1 MAKIKI
7 NANKS
12 TPKQLTKAEILS
24 TTSKDKI
31 ISVKGERTHT
41 ITTKYDKSPNKP
53 VKKPSNSSSIKISTN
68 IYSSSKS
75 VPDSTVGVGAS
86 KVKKPVST
94 STNLTAK
101 QIKLWGTRIDTAI
114 SKKLI
119 PSLSRAYDDAIQL
132 GRVTENGED
141 SNNLNYR
148 FKDLAQ
154 ITDQA
159 MKQLTKCLK
168 TFETDLTTYI
178 NTIEKSEKTTSEKL
192 KKSIDNFSQ
201 AISKLSKLKM

>member
-1 MAKIKI
+1 MGKIGVLVGLLHLCYTFGNKKCHKSLICSTFALWVKYPDPILYPSKKI
-7 NANKS
+7 
-12 TPKQLTKAEILS
+12 
-24 TTSKDKI
+24 
-31 ISVKGERTHT
+31 
-41 ITTKYDKSPNKP
+41 
-53 VKKPSNSSSIKISTN
+53 
-68 IYSSSKS
+68 
-75 VPDSTVGVGAS
+75 
-86 KVKKPVST
+86 
-94 STNLTAK
+94 TAK

-119 PSLSRAYDDAIQL
+119 PSLNKAHEDAVQL
-132 GRVTENGED
+132 YNVTANSEN
-141 SNNLNYR
+141 SNNLNHR
-148 FKDLAQ
+148 FKDLSQ

-159 MKQLTKCLK
+159 MQQLTKCLK